1 MIFTLENLRYL
12 TLWLNRLSML
22 LGFIIGMGYTYLAMP
37 GPMGIV
43 GGLLTASAH
52 LMLMW
57 ITSNNAL
64 GYTAHTAYPGV
75 VITLGILATLLSSFS
90 VFIHTY
96 YSMMLLAPLLPL
108 PTVFILGLSILIA
121 VCCTVSNLLFSAVQ
135 LSRPYRETPAWMEQK
150 ILSFSNVTSV
160 LHTLITLGHI
170 WALEGSISSFCMGLI
185 LSLCDLIVL
194 YLFNH
199 HLLISST
206 PAAPAQT
213 ATTFSDTAQRYA
225 YMGLCVICILG
236 SKIGSCIVYYQGTML
251 LGLALGFPVS
261 FVLAMAVS
269 TATIATFAGILFSTS
284 QAYDLYKRF
293 FPAPAPAPTVTEDIP
308 EPALLAPQF

>member
-150 ILSFSNVTSV
+150 ILSFSNFTSV

-185 LSLCDLIVL
+185 SFQFLFNRSVVRCQCFGVLSPRYLSLRARKIVT
-194 YLFNH
+194 NM
-199 HLLISST
+199 T
-206 PAAPAQT
+206 GPRTT
-213 ATTFSDTAQRYA
+213 AFKQQ
-225 YMGLCVICILG
+225 LVQKEIEL
-236 SKIGSCIVYYQGTML
+236 
-251 LGLALGFPVS
+251 
-261 FVLAMAVS
+261 
-269 TATIATFAGILFSTS
+269 
-284 QAYDLYKRF
+284 
-293 FPAPAPAPTVTEDIP
+293 VT
-308 EPALLAPQF
+308 